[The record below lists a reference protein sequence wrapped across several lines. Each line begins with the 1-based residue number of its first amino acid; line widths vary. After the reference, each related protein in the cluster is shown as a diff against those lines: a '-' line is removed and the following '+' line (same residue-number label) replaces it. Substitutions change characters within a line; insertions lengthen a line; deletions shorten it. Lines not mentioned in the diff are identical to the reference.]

1 MRIYIACALTHV
13 PRDRFQGY
21 TRFIHTIAQELTVS
35 GAEVRY
41 ALRDSDPRLAEK
53 PVQDKAR
60 LCYIWDREMVEWAD
74 TVIGEASYSSTGL
87 GIELQIAAQKGTP
100 IILCFHRGEEYRV
113 SEVDYENPDKSQHH
127 LQIGEGYVTLM
138 ALGLPTIFKVIGYCN
153 EQEAIG
159 ALLNATSLIT
169 NPAI

>member
-1 MRIYIACALTHV
+1 MRIYIACGLTHV
-13 PRDRFQGY
+13 PRDKFQGY
-21 TRFIHTIAQELTVS
+21 TRFIHAIAKELTKS

-41 ALRDSDPRLAEK
+41 ALQDSDPRLAER
-53 PVQDKAR
+53 PVSDRAR

-74 TVIGEASYSSTGL
+74 ALIGEASYSSTGL

-100 IILCFHRGEEYRV
+100 IILCFHKGEEYRV
-113 SEVDYENPDKSQHH
+113 PEAKYENPDKSQHN

-138 ALGLPTIFKVIGYCN
+138 ALGLPTIFKVIGYCH
-153 EQEAIG
+153 EQEAIQ
-159 ALLNATSLIT
+159 AILIATSLIR